1 MNYQII
7 NKLLA
12 ALNECIEYG
21 QVLEFVERID
31 EADELLESFLEGFLG
46 EKSQVQRQ
54 LLSTIVELFLKRLS
68 FTWKLFSK

>member
-21 QVLEFVERID
+21 QVLEFSERID
-31 EADELLESFLEGFLG
+31 EADELLECFLEGFLG